1 MGWSDVT
8 ESIVT
13 TRPLFCGDNI
23 HNGVE
28 LGAKIYLLFNKMQS
42 VVLEKISF
50 CMIINL
56 PTKR

>member
-13 TRPLFCGDNI
+13 TRSLFCGDNI

-28 LGAKIYLLFNKMQS
+28 LGAKINLLFNKMQS
-42 VVLEKISF
+42 VVL
-50 CMIINL
+50 
-56 PTKR
+56 